1 MKKSSFFVLSMMAL
15 TFVFGFS
22 ACSSSE
28 EEVVNNPNY
37 DPLTKTVNAN
47 FVFSVSTGNTSSGT
61 RQSSA
66 TTQATLGEV
75 FRGIG
80 TSQLF
85 AFHQASDGK
94 HVTAPMTVS
103 KGYDLGAILE
113 PNRLDPDGTGI
124 GAGGDGVPLSHRVI
138 ELSLPIETNT
148 LMFWGKAPKSGSSAA
163 SGEISFDLSSSD
175 LTKHSFSLMPRIMS
189 SGTSSV
195 GKEAFEQYEHLILFA
210 LNTIAQTTIYNEDV
224 VVGGA
229 TKHITSLSWS
239 DYVDLTGSTITAKT
253 TDPFESTAAG
263 DMSSNGSLLGEVFS
277 VFHTIADG
285 EIRGGSGPAVAYMM
299 GDLYNA
305 LYPVASS
312 VPTTFK
318 EAAAQLVG
326 IAVRKNIETFFDLNS
341 PATWLSISDILN
353 HTSLETLAVNL
364 ISNDGNVNSFPANFG
379 VPSGIVQ
386 LAFTPS
392 SCQWR
397 YDEDSHSI
405 VGSGTA
411 SVNDYMYPAELC
423 YFGNS
428 PVRVTDA
435 AKTPSQ
441 YPDGVSAWDSDASWS
456 GWIKDGSVQPT
467 TRSVAMR
474 DNINYGTSLLES
486 TVRYGSA
493 VLEDNKGNAIEVGE
507 SSFQLTGII
516 IGGQPKTVGW
526 NYLAKDGATSSF
538 NYMIYD
544 NSLPSTAIPSYT
556 ASGSKS
562 VPNYTLV
569 WDNWHE
575 AQRNQDQSLVYVA
588 LEFKN
593 TTGRDFYGRDNNIPN
608 GGTFYIAGRLDP
620 DQRPSTLTDVSDA
633 AYKSDKSLGIVWPSN
648 YALPP
653 YDTDG
658 QTLKQRRVFIQDY
671 MTVAHFVL
679 NKNSLKNAYVT
690 VPDLR
695 SLQISLGLSVDLEW
709 QTGLTFDVPL
719 GE

>member
-1 MKKSSFFVLSMMAL
+1 MKKSSFFISSMMAL
-15 TFVFGFS
+15 TCAFGLT

-28 EEVVNNPNY
+28 EEVIDNPNY

-47 FVFSVSTGNTSSGT
+47 FVFSVSTGNTSAT

-66 TTQATLGEV
+66 TTQSTLGEA

-85 AFHQASDGK
+85 AIHLASDGSY
-94 HVTAPMTVS
+94 VTTPTTVM

-113 PNRLDPDGTGI
+113 PNRLDPDGSGI
-124 GAGGDGVPLSHRVI
+124 GASGDGVPLSHRVI
-138 ELSLPIETNT
+138 ELSLPTETNA
-148 LMFWGKAPKSGSSAA
+148 LLFWGKAPKGANSAE

-175 LTKHSFSLMPRIMS
+175 MSKHSFSLIPRIMS
-189 SGTSSV
+189 SGTSAV
-195 GKEAFEQYEHLILFA
+195 GQDAFEQYESLILYA
-210 LNTIAQTTIYNEDV
+210 MNTIAQTAISDEDV
-224 VVGGA
+224 TVGGV

-239 DYVDLTGSTITAKT
+239 DYADLTGTSITKKT
-253 TDPFESTAAG
+253 TDPFESTGEG
-263 DMSSNGSLLGEVFS
+263 DMSSNGDILGDVFAI
-277 VFHTIADG
+277 FHTIAEG

-305 LYPVASS
+305 LYPVSS
-312 VPTTFK
+312 SSPTTIQD
-318 EAAAQLVG
+318 AAAKLVG
-326 IAVRKNIETFFDLNS
+326 IAVRNNIEKFFDLNS
-341 PATWLSISDILN
+341 PTSWLDINTILSKTDLNAT
-353 HTSLETLAVNL
+353 TVNL
-364 ISNDGNVNSFPANFG
+364 ISKDGDVNSFPRIFG
-379 VPSGIVQ
+379 VPAGITQ
-386 LAFTPS
+386 LTFVPS
-392 SCQWR
+392 KCQWL

-411 SVNDYMYPAELC
+411 GVNNYMYPAELC

-435 AKTPSQ
+435 AKTPAQ
-441 YPDGVSAWDSDASWS
+441 YPDGVSAWDNDASWS
-456 GWIKDGSVQPT
+456 GWTKDGSVQPT

-474 DNINYGTSLLES
+474 DNINYGTALLES
-486 TVRYGSA
+486 TVRYGAA
-493 VLEDNKGNAIEVGE
+493 VLEDNKSNQIEVTGT
-507 SSFQLTGII
+507 SFLLTGIV

-526 NYLAKDGATSSF
+526 DYLAKNGATSSF

-556 ASGSKS
+556 AGGNKS

-569 WDNWHE
+569 WDNWSE
-575 AQRNQDQSLVYVA
+575 AQRDQDQSLVYVA
-588 LEFKN
+588 LEFVN
-593 TTGRDFYGRDNNIPN
+593 NTGRDFYGRDNKIPN
-608 GGTFYIAGRLDP
+608 GGTFYIAGKLDP
-620 DQRPSTLTDVSDA
+620 DQRPASETTATDA
-633 AYKSDKSLGIVWPSN
+633 GYKNNKSLGITWPTN

-653 YDTDG
+653 YDTNG

-671 MTVAHFVL
+671 MTIAHFVL

-695 SLQISLGLSVDLEW
+695 SLQISLGMSVDLEW
-709 QTGLTFDVPL
+709 QTGLTFEVPL